1 LAITLETKG
10 VLVGVV
16 LCLLGL
22 VVFMHGINNMTP
34 VNAVSNSFLVVIGM
48 FLGIAGF
55 IVLITNV
62 FSGGSIFT

>member
-1 LAITLETKG
+1 MAITLETRG
-10 VLVGVV
+10 VFVGVV

-22 VVFMHGINNMTP
+22 IVFMYGTNNMTP
-34 VNAVSNSFLVVIGM
+34 ANAVSNSFLVVIGM
-48 FLGIAGF
+48 FLGMAGL

>member
-1 LAITLETKG
+1 VVELEIRS
-10 VLVGVV
+10 VLVGSV

-22 VVFMHGINNMTP
+22 VIFMYGITNMTA

-48 FLGIAGF
+48 FLGIAGL

-62 FSGGSIFT
+62 FSSGSLFT